1 MFLHEILSRT
11 QYHDG
16 HDCVVHSKQ
25 QLEQKKLEYKK
36 VMKIIPSTEKNV
48 IRNGQSRDTGN
59 IEYEVPVFDTC
70 RVTHIVNS
78 VNILSVIEERKST

>member
-1 MFLHEILSRT
+1 
-11 QYHDG
+11 
-16 HDCVVHSKQ
+16 
-25 QLEQKKLEYKK
+25 
-36 VMKIIPSTEKNV
+36 MKIIPSTEKNV

-70 RVTHIVNS
+70 RVTHIVDS